1 MSLGDIILRNASI
14 KWLYTVRF
22 YLKYTHND
30 KNGGSRMDSWSNL
43 TERQTEREGVSV

>member
-30 KNGGSRMDSWSNL
+30 KMGDKEWTAGAI
-43 TERQTEREGVSV
+43 